1 LIFRKFFKK
10 DKQEEIDKM
19 YLSVL
24 ESEMNEELKRKIVE
38 LESLGEQLGKV
49 LQRKYASVFES
60 QGKQNLR
67 IWVCR
72 DIDGDE
78 NENLTTEQC
87 FEKEYRSQLVIDYD
101 GPKFEGDEF
110 YAYYIELWYYFGGYF
125 RGSGTLYD
133 FSNNDLETE
142 IEEALKMLLN
152 N

>member
-1 LIFRKFFKK
+1 
-10 DKQEEIDKM
+10 M

-24 ESEMNEELKRKIVE
+24 KIEMNEELNRKIVE
-38 LESLGEQLGKV
+38 LESLGEQLGEV

-101 GPKFEGDEF
+101 GPISKFEGDDF

-125 RGSGTLYD
+125 RGTGTLYD
-133 FSNNDLETE
+133 LSNNDLETE
-142 IEEALKMLLN
+142 TEETLKMLLN

>member
-1 LIFRKFFKK
+1 MIFRKFFKK

-19 YLSVL
+19 YLSVP
-24 ESEMNEELKRKIVE
+24 ESEMNEKLKRKIAE

-60 QGKQNLR
+60 QGKQNLG

-78 NENLTTEQC
+78 NEILTTEQC
-87 FEKEYRSQLVIDYD
+87 FEKEYRSQIVIDFD
-101 GPKFEGDEF
+101 GPKFEGDDF
-110 YAYYIELWYYFGGYF
+110 YAYYIELWYYFGGYI

-133 FSNNDLETE
+133 LSNNDLETE
-142 IEEALKMLLN
+142 IEEGLKILLK
-152 N
+152 